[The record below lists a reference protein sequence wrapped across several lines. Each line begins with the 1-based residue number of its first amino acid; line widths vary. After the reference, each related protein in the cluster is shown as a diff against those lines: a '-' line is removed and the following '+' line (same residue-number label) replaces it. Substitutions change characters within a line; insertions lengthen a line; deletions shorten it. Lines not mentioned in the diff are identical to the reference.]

1 MADEENGGQGC
12 FSKMKGANGDTE
24 KQKNLRKDL
33 PIVAHEFSLEE
44 LAAEYNVSFERGL
57 TSAQVLES
65 RQKHG
70 ENRLTPPKVKPAW

>member
-1 MADEENGGQGC
+1 MANEDKGSRGCMPCGKGGNDE
-12 FSKMKGANGDTE
+12 SE

-33 PIVAHEFSLEE
+33 PIVAHEFSLDE
-44 LAAEYNVSFERGL
+44 LATEYNVSFEKGL